1 MELTQIK
8 YFLKLADIL
17 HFTEAAKALF
27 VTQSALSISIKQL
40 EEELNCRLFE
50 RIGKKVFLT
59 ESGEIFREYALQAI
73 SSIDNG
79 IQRINANSNIYRGK
93 LTIGVTFS
101 MMEILNPCIMKYT
114 EKFPD
119 VKLTIIMFTTVEE
132 IIHGLQSNKID
143 MAVTYKPKRF
153 QASVSSMELASTYLA
168 AILSKKHPLAGK
180 KILTFEELSGYS
192 FVTLLKG
199 THTRSITEH
208 FFMKNK
214 VNIVPQIEVND
225 TNLILSLISS
235 GDWYSMLTPISIE
248 KNSKCVAIPVENK
261 KEILSVCLL
270 WMKGKNRDPLFKTF
284 TNEIFAT
291 FNSSP
296 GMNI

>member
-1 MELTQIK
+1 M
-8 YFLKLADIL
+8 
-17 HFTEAAKALF
+17 F

-40 EEELNCRLFE
+40 EEELNCHLFE

-59 ESGEIFREYALQAI
+59 EAGEIFREYALLAV

-101 MMEILNPCIMKYT
+101 MMEILNPCVMKYT

-132 IIHGLQSNKID
+132 IIHSLQNNKID
-143 MAVTYKPKRF
+143 IAVTYKPKRL
-153 QASVSSMELASTYLA
+153 QCSISSMEIASTFLA
-168 AILSKKHPLAGK
+168 AILSKKHPLAEK
-180 KILTFEELSGYS
+180 KVLTLDELSRYS

-208 FFMKNK
+208 FFMKNN
-214 VNIVPQIEVND
+214 VNIAPQIEVND

-235 GDWYSMLTPISIE
+235 GYWYSMLAPISIE
-248 KNSKCVAIPVENK
+248 KNNKFVAIPVENK

-270 WMKGKNRDPLFKTF
+270 WMKGKNKNPLFKTF
-284 TNEIFAT
+284 INEMFIT
-291 FNSSP
+291 FNNSSEI
-296 GMNI
+296 NF